1 MKPRFERPTVA
12 EDEAIHRGIQA
23 DPDNPEWTEA
33 DFARAR
39 PAATAVP
46 EVVAAHAQR
55 TRGPQRRPTKVLV
68 SLRIER
74 DVLDRLRA
82 SGPGWQSRAS
92 EMLRRAVEG

>member
-1 MKPRFERPTVA
+1 MKPRFERPTAA
-12 EDEAIHRGIQA
+12 EDEAIHRGIAA
-23 DPDNPEWTEA
+23 DPDNPEWTET

-39 PAATAVP
+39 PAAVAVP
-46 EVVAAHAQR
+46 EVAAAHAR
-55 TRGPQRRPTKVLV
+55 RMRGPQRRPTKVLV

-92 EMLRRAVEG
+92 EMLRRAIDG